1 MADDVELI
9 VQLPRDSPVDRHLSE
24 DLPPSIASGRVILD
38 HLPADSRGRIIAP
51 PAGEVVVSVLSPEA
65 LSREAEQVSRQIR
78 QAPAGGEPLVVE
90 VQAAVELR
98 EEELTAV
105 LDAAARTGR
114 VVLLRILSS
123 G

>member
-24 DLPPSIASGRVILD
+24 NLPPSIASGRVILD

-65 LSREAEQVSRQIR
+65 LSREAEQVSRQLR
-78 QAPAGGEPLVVE
+78 QAPAGGEPLVVV
-90 VQAAVELR
+90 VQAAEELR

-105 LDAAARTGR
+105 LDAAAHTGR

>member
-9 VQLPRDSPVDRHLSE
+9 VQLPRDSPVDRHLRE
-24 DLPPSIASGRVILD
+24 NLPPSIASGQVILD

-51 PAGEVVVSVLSPEA
+51 PAGEVIVSVLSPEA
-65 LSREAEQVSRQIR
+65 LAREAEQISRQIR
-78 QAPAGGEPLVVE
+78 EAPAGGEPLVIQ
-90 VQAAVELR
+90 VQAAEELR
-98 EEELTAV
+98 EEELAAV
-105 LDAAARTGR
+105 LDAAASTGR